1 MKNSDPFGPVL
12 IGIFVAEAFL
22 LFAFGASLYTFVMV
36 IMFTWIGSLLW
47 IALEFNLDMGQC
59 CGKYGAFNRV
69 LKDDSISQVTKA
81 NVLEKILKDM
91 HDK

>member
-12 IGIFVAEAFL
+12 IGIFVVEFIL

-36 IMFTWIGSLLW
+36 IMFTLIGSLLW
-47 IALEFNLDMGQC
+47 IALEFNLDIGQC
-59 CGKYGAFNRV
+59 CGEYGVFNRV